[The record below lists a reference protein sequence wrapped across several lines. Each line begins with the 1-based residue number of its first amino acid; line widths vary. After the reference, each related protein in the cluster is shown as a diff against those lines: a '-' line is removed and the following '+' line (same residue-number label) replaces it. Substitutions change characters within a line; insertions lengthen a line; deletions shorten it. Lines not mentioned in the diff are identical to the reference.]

1 MEGPSGGGAASLP
14 AAAGQPPGTAGL
26 QPAVPLQA
34 PWSCAGAVPGVAAL
48 RGVAGARGGVGVRA
62 ARSRGGAARWL
73 RPPAARWS
81 WGLGRRAAWFITAP
95 ILGLGG
101 RGLLCFASAG

>member
-1 MEGPSGGGAASLP
+1 MEGPSGGDAASLP

-48 RGVAGARGGVGVRA
+48 RGVAGARGGVGVGLRGHGEGLLVGCG
-62 ARSRGGAARWL
+62 RLRLGGAGGWEGELA
-73 RPPAARWS
+73 
-81 WGLGRRAAWFITAP
+81 GL
-95 ILGLGG
+95 
-101 RGLLCFASAG
+101 